1 VIPIVQIPYALIGN
15 IVAAALIIAGFLAAE
30 TGGRIAIVLLA
41 GATLVIPKLA
51 ASPTVGV
58 VCFTARILLA
68 IGCALYVKW
77 RNSAP

>member
-15 IVAAALIIAGFLAAE
+15 IVAAVFIIAAFLAAE
-30 TGGRIAIVLLA
+30 ARGRIAIVVLA
-41 GATLVIPKLA
+41 AATFVVPKLS
-51 ASPTVGV
+51 ASSTVDI

-77 RNSAP
+77 RNAMP